1 MKLLTKEL
9 QKKLPPLYSQDGK
22 GDDAIAY
29 AKFFCI
35 LVAHGLGTLQN
46 TIQILESSSV

>member
-29 AKFFCI
+29 AKFLI

-46 TIQILESSSV
+46 TIQILESSLV